1 MRRCRRILCCPSIYR
16 SSYRQRLEGKGGSGT
31 GAPLFSH
38 PTTSQNEIP
47 MYFYY
52 NTAKGPV
59 TIVHR
64 TGKWHLVFEDA
75 DLGSYV
81 SAHKA
86 AREIGGGYIPTSP
99 AGTDLKSLVIPPDLE
114 YAAFAP

>member
-1 MRRCRRILCCPSIYR
+1 
-16 SSYRQRLEGKGGSGT
+16 
-31 GAPLFSH
+31 
-38 PTTSQNEIP
+38 

-52 NTAKGPV
+52 NTSKGPV

-86 AREIGGGYIPTSP
+86 AQEIGGGYILTSP
-99 AGTDLKSLVIPPDLE
+99 TGTDLTSLVIPPDLDRW
-114 YAAFAP
+114 AFAP